1 MESHKNHVPNPQPVT
16 KSNGF
21 TYGGFLSHRATPI
34 RFIGWPWLSIETYSD
49 LGTPIKKPHA
59 KIYWYTV
66 SIKIVFHLKI
76 EMILIE
82 IEWTWQIKR
91 QTILHTY
98 LKYLEPPY
106 DKQNWLDL
114 SSGSHHALKNPAHWL
129 LSHPAVNS
137 WILNNI
143 IYIIL
148 YIHTDIY
155 ISYTYI
161 YTYDIYWYM
170 AELYFTNLKL
180 AEIRSQL
187 HTQFPPQASPQEG
200 SHGFE

>member
-1 MESHKNHVPNPQPVT
+1 MT
-16 KSNGF
+16 
-21 TYGGFLSHRATPI
+21 TR
-34 RFIGWPWLSIETYSD
+34 IETD
-49 LGTPIKKPHA
+49 LWLKGTPIKKPHFRKSTA
-59 KIYWYTV
+59 TQFPWK
-66 SIKIVFHLKI
+66 SVFHLKI

-129 LSHPAVNS
+129 PSCSQQLDFKQ
-137 WILNNI
+137 
-143 IYIIL
+143 Y
-148 YIHTDIY
+148 YTDIY
-155 ISYTYI
+155 ISYTIHILNYI

-187 HTQFPPQASPQEG
+187 HRKFPPQASPQEG